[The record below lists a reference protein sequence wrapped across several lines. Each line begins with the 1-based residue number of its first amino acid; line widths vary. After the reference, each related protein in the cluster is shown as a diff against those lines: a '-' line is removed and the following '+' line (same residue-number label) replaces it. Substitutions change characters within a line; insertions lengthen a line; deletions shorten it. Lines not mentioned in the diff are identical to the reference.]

1 MASSFVGGIASS
13 CAADKWTHPLRL
25 PACAGKALTRTPRR
39 LVASHFFTAILKH
52 NAVTTTTSSPVL
64 VDILLSAKHRPV
76 PNRETNRA
84 TAIELQESKQASNM
98 SNNSFSQAN
107 LRGIQCLQNH
117 QYRQAASTFHQG
129 LRLVQLGL
137 AAAVNNINENQVDDD
152 ANDDARFLPQ
162 QQCIGCYC
170 PTKEYSDENDVSTN
184 VASPHL
190 ATRLHQS
197 PFRIPAR
204 LCRCGCAACQTK
216 MAFIFI
222 FNSALAFH
230 LDALASLGKNSR
242 SLQKAT
248 KLYQMGQQIARQGT
262 FPLTLQEYQAL
273 RNNAVHVQ
281 LIQSLSVHGGAL
293 ILATPS
299 STTTTTSND
308 ATTVWKGFLSVLL
321 NFCVFSNDHTAP
333 AA

>member
-1 MASSFVGGIASS
+1 MCAHTHNTGGTDCDFSFFHRDFAKAKARHCHHHQKQFPYS
-13 CAADKWTHPLRL
+13 CGNTVH
-25 PACAGKALTRTPRR
+25 
-39 LVASHFFTAILKH
+39 
-52 NAVTTTTSSPVL
+52 TSSAKQKTVTERRTASFL
-64 VDILLSAKHRPV
+64 CYSA
-76 PNRETNRA
+76 T
-84 TAIELQESKQASNM
+84 TIESQERKM

-107 LRGIQCLQNH
+107 LRGILCLQNH

-137 AAAVNNINENQVDDD
+137 AAAVNNENQVDDD
-152 ANDDARFLPQ
+152 TNNDGSLFLPQ
-162 QQCIGCYC
+162 QQCFGCSC
-170 PTKEYSDENDVSTN
+170 PTKEYNDENDATLFSTN
-184 VASPHL
+184 VASSQL

-204 LCRCGCAACQTK
+204 LCRCGCTACQTK

-248 KLYQMGQQIARQGT
+248 KLYQMGQHIARQGT

-273 RNNAVHVQ
+273 RNNAAHVQ
-281 LIQSLSVHGGAL
+281 LIQSFSVHGGVL
-293 ILATPS
+293 ILATQSS
-299 STTTTTSND
+299 STTTSID
-308 ATTVWKGFLSVLL
+308 VTTVWNGFLSVLL
-321 NFCVFSNDHTAP
+321 NLCVFANDHTAP